1 MALYGTVTRIEAG
14 WAERRL
20 DYCGHLGD
28 ELMVTDLAVA
38 PTVAPIYRWRVTI
51 DRADA
56 VVPLRDY
63 FRRLALS
70 AEICA
75 PTVVEIAVEDPM
87 DHDVEEYVACWQNVN
102 GIALHLAPTNGNAK
116 PTPLLVPRP
125 WKPGLPRLGELLIG
139 KGMISE
145 EELAWALGEAR
156 ATNQLLGIVLLRERM
171 IFEDELARTLS
182 EQLSIPYISIMRVG
196 VDPSVVRGLP
206 SEVGAAVAAIPIR
219 MDDGCV
225 QVGFADPTDPE
236 AEAAVREHLPS
247 ISLAVAVLSDIKMAW
262 QEFNRRFR

>member
-1 MALYGTVTRIEAG
+1 
-14 WAERRL
+14 
-20 DYCGHLGD
+20 
-28 ELMVTDLAVA
+28 MVTDLAVA

-236 AEAAVREHLPS
+236 AEAAVREHLPN

>member
-1 MALYGTVTRIEAG
+1 
-14 WAERRL
+14 
-20 DYCGHLGD
+20 
-28 ELMVTDLAVA
+28 MVTDHAAA
-38 PTVAPIYRWRVTI
+38 PTVAPTYRWRVTI

-75 PTVVEIAVEDPM
+75 PTVVEIAVEDPK
-87 DHDVEEYVACWQNVN
+87 DHDVEEYVASWQNVN
-102 GIALHLAPTNGNAK
+102 GIALHLAPANGYAK

-139 KGMISE
+139 KGMIGE

-196 VDPSVVRGLP
+196 VDLSVVRRLP

-219 MDDGCV
+219 MDGGCV

-236 AEAAVREHLPS
+236 AQAAVREHLPN
-247 ISLAVAVLSDIKMAW
+247 ISLAVSVLSDIKMAW
-262 QEFNRRFR
+262 QEFNRRFC